1 MKTKKELPKFSDELE
16 LIPFKINK
24 KGIVTVPY
32 YEDGVQAGFP
42 SPADDFKE
50 QLLSLDR
57 RFLSKPNST
66 FIVRVKGN
74 SMYPTLHI
82 GDYLIVRTD
91 LNLEDNKI
99 GIISVNNNEFTVKR
113 SDQVNNLL
121 IADNID
127 FPNIKIEDDAVILCR
142 GVVKHLIRDL

>member
-1 MKTKKELPKFSDELE
+1 MKIINISPKLSEEIELV
-16 LIPFKINK
+16 PFKLTDR
-24 KGIVTVPY
+24 GVVTVPY
-32 YEDGVQAGFP
+32 FEEGVQAGFP

-50 QLLSLDR
+50 QLLSLDS

-91 LNLEDNKI
+91 LSLEDDKI

-113 SDQVNNLL
+113 SDSSNNLL

-127 FPNIKIEDDAVILCR
+127 FPNIKVEEEDVILCR
-142 GVVKHLIRDL
+142 GVVKHLIRDI